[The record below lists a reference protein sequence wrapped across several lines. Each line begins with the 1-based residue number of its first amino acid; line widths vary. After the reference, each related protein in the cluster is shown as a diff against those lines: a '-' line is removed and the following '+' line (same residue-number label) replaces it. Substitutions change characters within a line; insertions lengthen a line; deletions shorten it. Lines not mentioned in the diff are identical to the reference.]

1 MTVLI
6 IIFVIILSIQ
16 LVLALFA
23 WGSRRQIE
31 QKFSHPTGEGREPA
45 QIIEEYYRND
55 STKFRIQATDEIYE
69 PAFAEEDFLLI
80 NKDKIYK
87 KDLYTNFYVIFQAEM
102 TKKDYRY
109 LRIVGNIQSFIFL
122 IEIIV
127 FLISIATTTN
137 LKEVLIYVS
146 IGLQILSFI
155 LTLLGFI
162 QIDTVL
168 EDASILAKMYLRLDD
183 VEEARVMALKGD
195 LRYIV
200 FEYPFEV
207 IWRLVQFFR

>member
-1 MTVLI
+1 MSVLI
-6 IIFVIILSIQ
+6 IIFIIILCIQ

-31 QKFSHPTGEGREPA
+31 GKYNFPTGEGVEPA
-45 QIIEEYYRND
+45 QIIEEYYRD
-55 STKFRIQATDEIYE
+55 EGTKFRIQATDEIFE
-69 PAFAEEDFLLI
+69 PAFAEDEFLLI
-80 NKDKIYK
+80 NKNTIYK
-87 KDLYTNFYVIFQAEM
+87 KDLYTNFYVIFQAEL
-102 TKKDYRY
+102 TKKDYKF
-109 LRIVGNIQSFIFL
+109 LRFVGNIQSFVFILEIVIF
-122 IEIIV
+122 
-127 FLISIATTTN
+127 FIAIGTTTSF
-137 LKEVLIYVS
+137 KEILIYLAM
-146 IGLQILSFI
+146 GLQIFSFI

-168 EDASILAKMYLRLDD
+168 EDASILSKVYLKLDD
-183 VEEARVMALKGD
+183 VEEARVLALKGD